1 MGQPFDN
8 QGGPPPGVGEPPPG
22 VGGRTAESPNQL
34 KDCIR
39 FVMNALGCEQTVKND
54 SQFKI
59 FVRFLIDALEEAAA
73 EPDEEKRSAKMA
85 RIIEHLKKSLED

>member
-1 MGQPFDN
+1 
-8 QGGPPPGVGEPPPG
+8 
-22 VGGRTAESPNQL
+22 
-34 KDCIR
+34 
-39 FVMNALGCEQTVKND
+39 MNALGGEQTVKND

>member
-1 MGQPFDN
+1 ML
-8 QGGPPPGVGEPPPG
+8 VGRRRVLVE
-22 VGGRTAESPNQL
+22 ELLL

-39 FVMNALGCEQTVKND
+39 FVMNALGGEQTFKND

-59 FVRFLIDALEEAAA
+59 FVRFLIDAVEEAAA
-73 EPDEEKRSAKMA
+73 EPDEEKRSATMA